1 MLRVYHCYFPLHH
14 VDLFIQTSRAPNKR
28 NATFGLVAHSTQL
41 TGPKS
46 RLLEAD
52 SDSSDKEISH
62 FHKTRLFITGSSYS
76 ATSCNECRCQ
86 CCHS

>member
-1 MLRVYHCYFPLHH
+1 
-14 VDLFIQTSRAPNKR
+14 
-28 NATFGLVAHSTQL
+28 VAHSTQL

-62 FHKTRLFITGSSYS
+62 FYKTRRFITESGYS
-76 ATSCNECRCQ
+76 ATSYEYIERRFQ